1 MSKRTPSK
9 KPANAVLSVRASRRR
24 GAQDTGPLDPI
35 ITMNSGGVIQ
45 SASDSVEQVF
55 GWTPSELF
63 GRNVNMLI
71 PEPRRSALDKY
82 LDRYRYADNTK
93 VLQRTRRFEAVRKDG
108 RSIQIELSMSRA
120 DVPASGSQ
128 YFIGI
133 VRDMSQVIDVGGT
146 SPRERS
152 RLQNLVTEQTRA
164 LATANL
170 RLQLADRLASL
181 GTLAA
186 GLGHDMNNVLLPV
199 RARLNAIEHTGIN
212 SAALTHVKAVRRSVA
227 YLQHLSDGLHFLSV
241 DPDGLGVADVTNAE
255 TDLHRWWSQV
265 GMLLRKVVPA
275 HVRVVASFSKLLPA
289 VRIAPHWLTQ
299 AMLNLIVNAGEA
311 IPAQRRDGRVRISA
325 LLADDGQ
332 AINVMVTDNGR
343 GMTASVQRRAMDL
356 FFTTKPRG
364 MGTGLGL
371 PLARKVAD
379 RAGGKLVIT
388 SKPRRG
394 TTVELGLP
402 LVTSRATGSVN
413 TPASHPSVV
422 QAAVTIR
429 HHRVAA
435 LVAHVLASAGVIV
448 IAAQRA
454 GPRTGDI
461 WVTDPTTEALA
472 KARHWSRQHGRCI
485 VLSGAPSA
493 KSRKAWAAFEPMVI
507 DPPDDFVSIRHV
519 IALALDCVAK
529 AKSGGSK
536 NEEPSKHRSN
546 RREIVITGRGGAKAR
561 RSIA

>member
-1 MSKRTPSK
+1 VS
-9 KPANAVLSVRASRRR
+9 
-24 GAQDTGPLDPI
+24 QDTGLLDPI

-82 LDRYRYADNTK
+82 LDRYRYADKAK

-120 DVPASGSQ
+120 DIPSGGSP

-146 SPRERS
+146 SPHERS
-152 RLQNLVTEQTRA
+152 RLQHLVTEQTRA

-199 RARLNAIEHTGIN
+199 RARLNALESAGIN
-212 SAALTHVKAVRRSVA
+212 SAAITHVKAVRRSVA

-241 DPDGLGVADVTNAE
+241 DPNGLGVADVTNAA
-255 TDLHRWWSQV
+255 THLHRWWIQV

-275 HVRVVASFSKLLPA
+275 HVKVAARFSKRLPA
-289 VRIAPHWLTQ
+289 LRIAPHWLTQ
-299 AMLNLIVNAGEA
+299 AMLNLIVNAGES
-311 IPAQRRDGRVRISA
+311 IPTQRRDGRVTLSA
-325 LLADDGQ
+325 SLADDGH
-332 AINVMVTDNGR
+332 AVLVNVTDNGR
-343 GMTASVQRRAMDL
+343 GMTAGVQRRAMDL
-356 FFTTKPRG
+356 FFTTKSRG

-371 PLARKVAD
+371 PLAHNVAD
-379 RAGGKLVIT
+379 RAGGRLTI
-388 SKPRRG
+388 SSRPRRG
-394 TTVELGLP
+394 TTVVLSLP
-402 LVTSRATGSVN
+402 VASASV
-413 TPASHPSVV
+413 AGAF
-422 QAAVTIR
+422 QAANANSASPRAEVTLR
-429 HHRVAA
+429 NHRIAA
-435 LVAHVLASAGVIV
+435 LVANVLASAGVTV
-448 IAAQRA
+448 IAASRG
-454 GPRTGDI
+454 GPRSGDI
-461 WVTDPTTEALA
+461 WVTDPTSAALIKA
-472 KARHWSRQHGRCI
+472 KQWSKQHSRCI
-485 VLSGAPSA
+485 VLLGAPSA
-493 KSRKAWAAFEPMVI
+493 KSRKAWAAFEPLVI

-519 IALALDCVAK
+519 IALALECIAK
-529 AKSGGSK
+529 AKSGGS
-536 NEEPSKHRSN
+536 NDEEPSKQRSDKP
-546 RREIVITGRGGAKAR
+546 EAVIASRGGRNGK
-561 RSIA
+561 RSVT